1 MTNNLDA
8 ALSEVYNSCTQETYD
23 TIVDLIREL
32 EREVES
38 LIMEL
43 AAVNYHPRHSKP
55 KWDDWD

>member
-1 MTNNLDA
+1 MTNNLDT

-38 LIMEL
+38 LSMEL
-43 AAVNYHPRHSKP
+43 DAVNYHPRHRKP
-55 KWDDWD
+55 TGDDWD